1 MSLRSLC
8 IALLL
13 CIHFF
18 LFYKANLHQY
28 LLGGVPLWDFDVYYQ
43 TAQDVLAGANP
54 YQLAYMQTAGPPLVI
69 VPFFIFTLVDL
80 TTARIVFS
88 LISVGSVAL
97 TAWLLAKNIFT
108 RDPVIYAL
116 CLNALLLILFQTRF
130 NFLLGQPNLLLMAAI
145 TYLLTKQK
153 TKLFALLVS
162 LLITFKTHYVLILLA
177 LLKKPLRNLTFVS
190 LILLATML
198 LTLPLVGSHNYTYY
212 LQNRLEKHIG
222 EPLLIQDVGY
232 YNQSLRATLARLGIA
247 EVYLGATLVFFLVG
261 GFYTYSHKD
270 LSLGILLSL
279 LISPVVWQHYMVL
292 TYPIVYITLLAYA
305 RKKNLP
311 WHSICASMLLFSHL
325 PWLHEKSVSF
335 TSGMLASHYFFGVV
349 VLFYSRVR
357 LHQKYV
363 TVPEK
368 F

>member
-1 MSLRSLC
+1 
-8 IALLL
+8 
-13 CIHFF
+13 
-18 LFYKANLHQY
+18 
-28 LLGGVPLWDFDVYYQ
+28 
-43 TAQDVLAGANP
+43 
-54 YQLAYMQTAGPPLVI
+54 
-69 VPFFIFTLVDL
+69 
-80 TTARIVFS
+80 
-88 LISVGSVAL
+88 
-97 TAWLLAKNIFT
+97 
-108 RDPVIYAL
+108 
-116 CLNALLLILFQTRF
+116 
-130 NFLLGQPNLLLMAAI
+130 
-145 TYLLTKQK
+145 
-153 TKLFALLVS
+153 
-162 LLITFKTHYVLILLA
+162 
-177 LLKKPLRNLTFVS
+177 
-190 LILLATML
+190 ML

-270 LSLGILLSL
+270 WSLGILLSL

-325 PWLHEKSVSF
+325 PWLHEKSVTF

-349 VLFYSRVR
+349 LLFYSRVR
-357 LHQKYV
+357 LHQKFV